1 MLAVTLSSKV
11 IFPHQNSFLMF
22 LLVSH
27 RLIVIMGSLSEMMME
42 ENNEVKGWEKKK
54 MKENKIS
61 FEIKNILLFAPIY
74 PFYQGK

>member
-1 MLAVTLSSKV
+1 
-11 IFPHQNSFLMF
+11 MF

-27 RLIVIMGSLSEMMME
+27 RLIVIMGSLREMMME
-42 ENNEVKGWEKKK
+42 ENYEVKGWEKKK
-54 MKENKIS
+54 IKENKIS